1 MHLPV
6 CCSSLTR
13 FPHSGDMSSCPGA
26 DKSMKMIRACVTPL
40 KERMCMSIVTHV
52 AYCNIYHLLSR
63 HLSQCRAANKTT
75 PFIRSRRSRARCVPT
90 VFPRCFRAQAF
101 PFLRRSH
108 GVPKV
113 YPCPRRITAT
123 PGEGLGDTVGTPW
136 AWWKRFETQGSFFSF
151 IGPRNLRSNWKT
163 KQTRSGSSVSYVVI
177 GKQNKP
183 GDTGSSVS

>member
-75 PFIRSRRSRARCVPT
+75 PFIYGPSSAVHLFGVIKGRRRGPDRKGKSCMRSVRSTSPPT
-90 VFPRCFRAQAF
+90 TRIVCGDRW
-101 PFLRRSH
+101 LDRSTSKRKRDALDRIAAA
-108 GVPKV
+108 VLDQKV
-113 YPCPRRITAT
+113 CIAT
-123 PGEGLGDTVGTPW
+123 S
-136 AWWKRFETQGSFFSF
+136 RSF
-151 IGPRNLRSNWKT
+151 
-163 KQTRSGSSVSYVVI
+163 SY
-177 GKQNKP
+177 
-183 GDTGSSVS
+183 